1 MPRPI
6 PPPAFDDPSHSLGRQ
21 GRPSCLP
28 LPLGEGRGEGHGTSG
43 EPGGEP
49 DSSPPAVRRPSPP
62 APLPEGEGR
71 KIGPSRTGKRVGSSA
86 LASLLALSIAAPSI
100 AADRPLEGVRR
111 VVFLGDSITYS
122 GQYVEFVEA
131 YLRLKDSTLRAEFL
145 DLGLPS
151 ETVSG
156 LSEPGHA
163 GGQFPRPDLAERLDR
178 VLAKLKPDLV
188 VACYGMN
195 DGIYYPFAEGR
206 FAKYREGMAH
216 LRERATASGAKVLH
230 LTPPVFDPVP
240 IKAST
245 LPAGLAEYPKPF
257 EGYDDVLGRYSEWL
271 LARKADGWDVVD
283 VHGPM
288 KKFLDERRVRDPNFR
303 LANDGVHIDPLGHW
317 LIARE
322 ILTHWGIPAGEV
334 SAEGAPRAF
343 VAFPMGPEVLKLVAR
358 KQPILRDALLLEVGH
373 KRPGMA
379 QGLPMDEAMGRTRAL
394 EAEIRRRLG
403 GTP

>member
-1 MPRPI
+1 MSRSIRP
-6 PPPAFDDPSHSLGRQ
+6 
-21 GRPSCLP
+21 
-28 LPLGEGRGEGHGTSG
+28 
-43 EPGGEP
+43 
-49 DSSPPAVRRPSPP
+49 
-62 APLPEGEGR
+62 
-71 KIGPSRTGKRVGSSA
+71 
-86 LASLLALSIAAPSI
+86 LALLSFVAMLAAPSI

-122 GQYVEFVEA
+122 GQYIEYIEA
-131 YLRLKDSTLRAEFL
+131 YLRLKDPSLRTEFL

-178 VLAKLKPDLV
+178 VLAKTRPDLV

-195 DGIYYPFAEGR
+195 DGIYHPFSEGR

-216 LRERATASGAKVLH
+216 LRERASASGAKVLH

-240 IKAST
+240 IKSNT

-257 EGYDDVLGRYSEWL
+257 EGYDEVLAKYSEWL
-271 LARKADGWDVVD
+271 LARRADGWDVVD

-288 KKFLDERRVRDPNFR
+288 KKLLDDRKAKDPGFR
-303 LANDGVHIDPLGHW
+303 LAGDGVHIDANGHW

-322 ILTHWGIPAGEV
+322 VLIHWGVPAGKLADDSQ
-334 SAEGAPRAF
+334 SAFAGLPN
-343 VAFPMGPEVLKLVAR
+343 GPEVLKRVAR
-358 KQPILRDALLLEVGH
+358 KQSILKNAWLAETGH

-379 QGLPMDEAMGRTRAL
+379 KGLPMDEANRRAG
-394 EAEIRRRLG
+394 EIEAAIQAEIGKRPG
-403 GTP
+403 GSP